1 MWPRRTCRF
10 ILKTR
15 PSDELGVVTGPAG
28 RDLRRLN
35 VETSHVSDWL
45 GIDQTLS
52 PGVVAAVEANTD
64 IE

>member
-1 MWPRRTCRF
+1 
-10 ILKTR
+10 
-15 PSDELGVVTGPAG
+15 VVTGPAG

-52 PGVVAAVEANTD
+52 LGVVAAVEANTD